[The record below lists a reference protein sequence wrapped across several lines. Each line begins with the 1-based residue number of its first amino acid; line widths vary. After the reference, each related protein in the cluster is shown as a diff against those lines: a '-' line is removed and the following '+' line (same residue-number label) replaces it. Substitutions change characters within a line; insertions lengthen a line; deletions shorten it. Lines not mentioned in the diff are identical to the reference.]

1 MNAGKLVQKVIGYAL
16 CLFLTVCIFQA
27 SPVVAENASNPLA
40 KVKNTDLRW
49 QYFDVD
55 SGRINDA
62 FIDGAFM
69 ASDDLKIKYELHFWE
84 TDLSGSSETGLES
97 STLKAIYFPH
107 EAKVENRSFAGYRVA
122 LGLDW
127 IVDLS
132 DADDIAIGSGS
143 DVLAPFVGIALAYE
157 SGLTL
162 IPLIQYFT
170 EYDGDPVDQIAF
182 RAIALQPLADKKWLK
197 LDAKLPVDR
206 ENDNAIPATLEFQ
219 YGKTFREG
227 LGAYV
232 DLLAGLGSDR
242 PFDWGLGV
250 GVRFSY

>member
-1 MNAGKLVQKVIGYAL
+1 MIQKFTTRAAVAA
-16 CLFLTVCIFQA
+16 LFLGLACLLPTTGA
-27 SPVVAENASNPLA
+27 LAENASNPLA
-40 KVKNTDLRW
+40 KVKNTDLRY
-49 QYFDVD
+49 QYFDLD
-55 SGRINDA
+55 DGRINDA

-69 ASDDLKIKYELHFWE
+69 AHDTLKIKYELHYWE

-97 STLKAIYFPH
+97 STIKAIYFPY
-107 EAKVENRSFAGYRVA
+107 ETKVEGRPYVGYRVA

-132 DADDIAIGSGS
+132 DDDKEAIGSGS
-143 DVLAPFVGIALAYE
+143 DVLGPFAGIAMAYE
-157 SGLTL
+157 SGLTF

-170 EYDGDPVDQIAF
+170 EYDGDPVDQIAL
-182 RAIALQPLADKKWLK
+182 RVITLQPLPEKKWLK

-206 ENDNAIPATLEFQ
+206 ENDNAIPATVEVQL
-219 YGKTFREG
+219 GKTFREG

-232 DLLAGLGSDR
+232 DLLAGVGSDR
-242 PFDWGLGV
+242 PYNWGLGA